1 MWPNS
6 EDVAVLADMY
16 QTRINV
22 ITINRDDQK
31 PTVNWIY
38 PDDDLKD
45 VAELKNVEMN
55 DLVQLHED
63 ETHYN
68 LIISKNSDLALL
80 GSISSRLV
88 EEESTKDKTYDDV
101 EKQQKHYKETTEK

>member
-55 DLVQLHED
+55 DLV
-63 ETHYN
+63 
-68 LIISKNSDLALL
+68 
-80 GSISSRLV
+80 
-88 EEESTKDKTYDDV
+88 
-101 EKQQKHYKETTEK
+101 